1 MMTRY
6 LFIDEAGNLD
16 FSPSGSRLFIFICM
30 TGELRA
36 SGLLRLHGLRK
47 DLLRRGW
54 DIEYFHASENKPGVR
69 SEVFEAL
76 RDCHVTGSLVALAVE
91 KSAVPADGRDAGAFY
106 AKFLAL
112 AIGHSAAIADEEHV
126 IITDSIP
133 IQKKRKGVEKAL
145 RGVVAESHKRTRIY
159 HHASKSHLELQ
170 CVDYFGWA
178 IWRHL
183 TKGESLKER
192 IPEAIGATILRWP
205 DA

>member
-1 MMTRY
+1 MTTRY

-16 FSPSGSRLFIFICM
+16 FSPSGSRLFIFTCL

-91 KSAVPADGRDAGAFY
+91 KSAVPADERDAGAFY

-112 AIGHSAAIADEEHV
+112 AIGHSAAIADEGHV

>member
-1 MMTRY
+1 MATRY

-16 FSPSGSRLFIFICM
+16 FSTSGSRLFIFICLV
-30 TGELRA
+30 GELRA
-36 SGLLRLHGLRK
+36 SGFLRLHGLRK

-69 SEVFEAL
+69 EEVFGAL
-76 RDCHVTGSLVALAVE
+76 RDSYVTGEAVALVID
-91 KSAVPADGRDAGAFY
+91 KSSVPEANREAGAFY
-106 AKFLAL
+106 AKFLGL
-112 AIGHSAAIADEEHV
+112 AIGQAVADKEAEHV

-133 IQKKRKGVEKAL
+133 IQKKRKAVEKAL
-145 RGVVAESHKRTRIY
+145 RGVLAETHARSQIY

-170 CVDYFGWA
+170 CADYFGWA

-183 TKGESLKER
+183 TKGEPLEDR
-192 IPEAIGATILRWP
+192 IPRAIQSKILRWP

>member
-1 MMTRY
+1 M
-6 LFIDEAGNLD
+6 D
-16 FSPSGSRLFIFICM
+16 FSPSGSRLFIFICL

-91 KSAVPADGRDAGAFY
+91 KSAVPADERDAGAFY

-205 DA
+205 DAQV

>member
-1 MMTRY
+1 M
-6 LFIDEAGNLD
+6 D
-16 FSPSGSRLFIFICM
+16 FSPSGSRLFIFTCL

-91 KSAVPADGRDAGAFY
+91 KSAVPADERDAGAFY

-112 AIGHSAAIADEEHV
+112 AIGHSAAIADEGHV